1 MGIQTIP
8 FKRIP
13 SDDISRFLLVLRTI
27 AFVLSTRKRIFAWR
41 VERRRDSI
49 LTLRFSWE
57 EIMYTRRD
65 RESENSSFLF
75 LILNLKRF
83 VQFLE

>member
-41 VERRRDSI
+41 VERRGDSI